1 MIIEFLQ
8 FLSFI
13 FLDIIEIMLLL
24 TLFSSTYHLVLLPL
38 KQYF

>member
-13 FLDIIEIMLLL
+13 FLDIIEIMG
-24 TLFSSTYHLVLLPL
+24 SMSTVVGD
-38 KQYF
+38 